1 MTAGL
6 SDQALSRYSRHIL
19 LPQIGIE
26 GQEKLL
32 NASVLIVGLGG
43 LGSPAAMYLAAS
55 GVGHL
60 LIADYDDVDISNLQ
74 RQLIHGTENVD
85 RRKTESASKTL
96 YRLNP
101 DIKVTPIDRKM
112 DIGLLRHQVADVD
125 VVVDATD
132 NFEVRYA
139 INEAC
144 WQAKTPLV
152 YGAAVRMEG
161 QLSVFDARNA
171 KSPCYQCLY
180 TEGSYVDESCV
191 ANGILSPVV
200 GVIGSLQA
208 IEVIKL
214 LLQVEDDVLV
224 GRLLLFD
231 AYAMHWRELRV
242 YRNENCKVC
251 GRDE

>member
-1 MTAGL
+1 MTVGL
-6 SDQALSRYSRHIL
+6 SDHLLSRYSRHIL

-32 NASVLIVGLGG
+32 NAQVLIVGLGG

-60 LIADYDDVDISNLQ
+60 IVADYDCVDLSNLQ
-74 RQLIHGTENVD
+74 RQLIHSTD
-85 RRKTESASKTL
+85 SIDKRKTESAQSTL
-96 YRLNP
+96 RRLNP
-101 DIKVTPIDRKM
+101 DIKVTPIDSKM
-112 DIGLLRHQVADVD
+112 DLSILRRQVAEVD

-144 WQAKTPLV
+144 WQARVPLV

-171 KSPCYQCLY
+171 DSPCYQCLY
-180 TEGSYVDESCV
+180 TEGSFVDESCV
-191 ANGILSPVV
+191 ANGILSPVT

-208 IEVIKL
+208 IEAIKL
-214 LLQVEDDVLV
+214 LLQIKDVLV

-231 AYAMHWRELRV
+231 AHAMHWREVRV
-242 YRNENCKVC
+242 NRNINCKIC
-251 GRDE
+251 GNHG